1 MKFSWQQKDTIKA
14 YRSVSRILVAWIL
27 VSVNDFLK
35 GMFRI
40 FISWSSWG
48 LLFCLKCFEFFKRD
62 FFKITIIIVI
72 RVPLNFLSF
81 FEFFEFLG
89 FLEFFWILWIF
100 LNFVNFLNFLWTFW
114 IFWIFEFFVN
124 FLNFLN
130 FLNFFEFFE
139 FFEFLKFFRIF
150 FWIFFFLK
158 KKTNKQMNEWIVSS
172 ALYCLACY
180 IFFRQQGTQFCFF
193 FFPPSLPSHWGTQI
207 LSQTRAQFQARY
219 RGPCQNAI

>member
-124 FLNFLN
+124 FLNFLWI
-130 FLNFFEFFE
+130 FWIFEFFSD
-139 FFEFLKFFRIF
+139 F
-150 FWIFFFLK
+150 FWIFFFFEK
-158 KKTNKQMNEWIVSS
+158 KNKQTNKWMNSFQCPLLPGI
-172 ALYCLACY
+172 L
-180 IFFRQQGTQFCFF
+180 FRQQGTQFCFF